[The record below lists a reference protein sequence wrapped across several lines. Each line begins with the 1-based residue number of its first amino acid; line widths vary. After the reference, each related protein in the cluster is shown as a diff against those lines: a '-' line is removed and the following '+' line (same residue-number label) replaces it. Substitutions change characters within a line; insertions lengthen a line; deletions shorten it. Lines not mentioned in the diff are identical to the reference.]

1 MIVPNEQVELART
14 LAETIVGPAG
24 YGMWTT
30 AVSKTGIHPPSHWI
44 SAGLIDPNFAQLL
57 PLITVGEE
65 VVVSPGDAPGMVRL
79 AAEAGLDV
87 SLELIEALLQNSDV
101 SEQDP
106 FAALARLNL
115 KIANP
120 EGE

>member
-30 AVSKTGIHPPSHWI
+30 PVSKTGIHPPSHWI

-106 FAALARLNL
+106 FAALTRLNL